1 MKMELFDENII
12 NEFTQWKKANPDSF
26 TWWSYVN
33 MKSDLQTA
41 LGFAKFFYPEVIEI
55 DGCFLLKDK
64 YDEVIYRK
72 WLQECNNNKTI
83 IEKMMNLYEIRDFFH
98 INTEFDENEDEQ
110 IAALSD
116 VLRLFW
122 GMSFKNRYPQKEIK
136 IDVFE
141 DYGGEIFITVF
152 QSRES

>member
-1 MKMELFDENII
+1 MELFDENII
-12 NEFTQWKKANPDSF
+12 NEFTQWKKANPDNF
-26 TWWSYVN
+26 TWWSYIN
-33 MKSDLQTA
+33 MKSDLKTA
-41 LGFAKFFYPEVIEI
+41 LGFAKFFYPEVIEV

-64 YDEVIYRK
+64 YDEVIYGK
-72 WLQECNNNKTI
+72 WQQECNNNKTI
-83 IEKMMNLYEIRDFFH
+83 IEKMINLYEIRDFFH

-122 GMSFKNRYPQKEIK
+122 GMSFKNRYPEKEII

-141 DYGGEIFITVF
+141 EYGGEMFITVF
-152 QSRES
+152 QSRKS